1 MTAFCGEDT
10 IKTKPLKKQKSIDEE
25 IDKFRLLDQA
35 KISIDQKLDELL
47 ELLESSKLDSA
58 AVTEIK
64 SKFNQAV
71 SRVEFSSESLKE
83 FEQLD
88 NVDAS
93 RFELADNLELL
104 LSQYEVDSK
113 VTKKFMLV
121 DTLKKVSILIISLL
135 LITLGFGMIIM
146 PAPPYFEMFTI
157 FYFNP
162 NDGVTLMDLI
172 ALLIVFTGVYLFIT
186 SLVKFKRLEHVS

>member
-1 MTAFCGEDT
+1 M
-10 IKTKPLKKQKSIDEE
+10 KKRKSIDEE

-47 ELLESSKLDSA
+47 ELLESSNLDSA
-58 AVTEIK
+58 AVTQIK

-71 SRVEFSSESLKE
+71 NRVEFSSESLKE

-88 NVDAS
+88 NADAS

-121 DTLKKVSILIISLL
+121 DTLKKVSVIIISLL

>member
-1 MTAFCGEDT
+1 ME
-10 IKTKPLKKQKSIDEE
+10 KQKSIDEE
-25 IDKFRLLDQA
+25 IEGFRQLDQA

-47 ELLESSKLDSA
+47 ELLETSKLDST
-58 AVTEIK
+58 AVTQIK
-64 SKFNQAV
+64 TKFNQAV
-71 SRVEFSSESLKE
+71 NRVEFSLENLKE

-88 NVDAS
+88 NTNAS

-113 VTKKFMLV
+113 VTKKLMLI
-121 DTLKKVSILIISLL
+121 DTLKKVSVTIISLI
-135 LITLGFGMIIM
+135 LITLGFAMIIM

-157 FYFNP
+157 FHFTTD
-162 NDGVTLMDLI
+162 DGVTLMDLI

-186 SLVKFKRLEHVS
+186 SLVRFKSLEHVA

>member
-1 MTAFCGEDT
+1 MHLWGRYDKN
-10 IKTKPLKKQKSIDEE
+10 KTLEKRKSIDEE
-25 IDKFRLLDQA
+25 IDKFRVLDQA

-47 ELLESSKLDSA
+47 ELLESSNLDSA
-58 AVTEIK
+58 AVTQIK

-71 SRVEFSSESLKE
+71 NRVEFSAESLKE

-88 NVDAS
+88 KIDAS

-121 DTLKKVSILIISLL
+121 DTLKKVSVVIISLL